1 MFINFS
7 NHSLSTWTEKQ
18 IKAAKEYGELEEIVF
33 PNINPQF
40 TTEQVQMLAT
50 DYVAKILTHYPTEN
64 LTVHVMGEL
73 TFCFSVV
80 QQLKEKG
87 VRCVASTTE
96 RIVEETADN
105 KKVTQFSFVQFR
117 EY

>member
-7 NHSLSTWTEKQ
+7 NHSLSTWTERQ

-50 DYVAKILTHYPTEN
+50 DYVAKILTHYPIEN
-64 LTVHVMGEL
+64 LTIHVMGEL
-73 TFCFSVV
+73 TFCFYVV
-80 QQLKEKG
+80 QQLKEKC

-105 KKVTQFSFVQFR
+105 KKVTQFSFAQFR

>member
-64 LTVHVMGEL
+64 LTIHVMGEL

-96 RIVEETADN
+96 RVVEETADN

>member
-7 NHSLSTWTEKQ
+7 NHLLSTWIEKQ

-96 RIVEETADN
+96 RVVEETDDN
-105 KKVTQFSFVQFR
+105 KKVSKFTFVQFR

>member
-7 NHSLSTWTEKQ
+7 NHLLSTWTEKQ
-18 IKAAKEYGELEEIVF
+18 IKAAKEYGDLEEIVF

-40 TTEQVQMLAT
+40 TTVQVQMLAT

-64 LTVHVMGEL
+64 LTIHVMGEL
-73 TFCFSVV
+73 TFSFSVV

-96 RIVEETADN
+96 RVVEETDDN
-105 KKVTQFSFVQFR
+105 KKISKFTFVQFR

>member
-7 NHSLSTWTEKQ
+7 NHSLSTWTERQ

-50 DYVAKILTHYPTEN
+50 DYVTKILTHYLTEN
-64 LTVHVMGEL
+64 LTIHDMGEL

-105 KKVTQFSFVQFR
+105 KKVTQFSFAQFR

>member
-7 NHSLSTWTEKQ
+7 NHSLSTWTERQ

-50 DYVAKILTHYPTEN
+50 DYVAKILTHYPIEI

>member
-50 DYVAKILTHYPTEN
+50 DYVAKILTHYPIEN
-64 LTVHVMGEL
+64 LTIHVMGEL
-73 TFCFSVV
+73 TFLFFC
-80 QQLKEKG
+80 
-87 VRCVASTTE
+87 CPTTE
-96 RIVEETADN
+96 RKRCTLCCLYYRTYCGRN
-105 KKVTQFSFVQFR
+105 CR
-117 EY
+117 

>member
-7 NHSLSTWTEKQ
+7 NHSLSTWAEKQ

-64 LTVHVMGEL
+64 LTIHVMGEL

>member
-18 IKAAKEYGELEEIVF
+18 IKVAKEYGELEEIVF

-64 LTVHVMGEL
+64 LTIHVMGEL

-105 KKVTQFSFVQFR
+105 KKVTQFSFAQFR

>member
-50 DYVAKILTHYPTEN
+50 DYVAKILTRYSTEN
-64 LTVHVMGEL
+64 LTIHVMGEL

-87 VRCVASTTE
+87 IRCVASTTE
-96 RIVEETADN
+96 RVVEETDDN
-105 KKVTQFSFVQFR
+105 KKISKFTFVQFR

>member
-50 DYVAKILTHYPTEN
+50 DYVAKILTRYSTEN
-64 LTVHVMGEL
+64 LTIHVMGEL

-87 VRCVASTTE
+87 IRCVASTTE
-96 RIVEETADN
+96 RVVEETADN
-105 KKVTQFSFVQFR
+105 KKISKFTFVQFR

>member
-7 NHSLSTWTEKQ
+7 NHLLSTWTERQ

-50 DYVAKILTHYPTEN
+50 DYVAKILTHY
-64 LTVHVMGEL
+64 L
-73 TFCFSVV
+73 
-80 QQLKEKG
+80 
-87 VRCVASTTE
+87 
-96 RIVEETADN
+96 
-105 KKVTQFSFVQFR
+105 
-117 EY
+117 

>member
-50 DYVAKILTHYPTEN
+50 DYVTKILTHYLTEN
-64 LTVHVMGEL
+64 LTIHVMGEL

>member
-7 NHSLSTWTEKQ
+7 NHLLSTWTEKQ

-50 DYVAKILTHYPTEN
+50 DYVDKILTHYSTKN

-96 RIVEETADN
+96 RVVEETDDN
-105 KKVTQFSFVQFR
+105 KKISKFTFVQFR

>member
-18 IKAAKEYGELEEIVF
+18 IKAAKEYGDLEEIVF

-40 TTEQVQMLAT
+40 TTEQVQVLAT
-50 DYVAKILTHYPTEN
+50 DYVAKILTRYSTEN
-64 LTVHVMGEL
+64 LTIHVMGEL

-96 RIVEETADN
+96 RVVEETDDN
-105 KKVTQFSFVQFR
+105 KKISKFTFVQFR

>member
-40 TTEQVQMLAT
+40 TIEQVQMLAT
-50 DYVAKILTHYPTEN
+50 DYVAKILTHYPIEN
-64 LTVHVMGEL
+64 LT
-73 TFCFSVV
+73 VV

-96 RIVEETADN
+96 RVVEETDDN
-105 KKVTQFSFVQFR
+105 KKVSKFTFVQFR

>member
-7 NHSLSTWTEKQ
+7 NHSLSTWTERQ

-50 DYVAKILTHYPTEN
+50 DYVAKILTRYSTEN

>member
-1 MFINFS
+1 
-7 NHSLSTWTEKQ
+7 
-18 IKAAKEYGELEEIVF
+18 
-33 PNINPQF
+33 
-40 TTEQVQMLAT
+40 MLAT
-50 DYVAKILTHYPTEN
+50 DYVAKILTRYSTEN

>member
-18 IKAAKEYGELEEIVF
+18 IKAAKEYGELEEFVF

-40 TTEQVQMLAT
+40 TTEQVQVLAT
-50 DYVAKILTHYPTEN
+50 DYVAKILNHYPIEN

-96 RIVEETADN
+96 RVVEETDDN
-105 KKVTQFSFVQFR
+105 KKISKFTFVQFR

>member
-7 NHSLSTWTEKQ
+7 NHSLSTWTERQ

-64 LTVHVMGEL
+64 LTIHVMGEL

-96 RIVEETADN
+96 RVVEETADN

>member
-50 DYVAKILTHYPTEN
+50 DYVAKILTHYSIEN
-64 LTVHVMGEL
+64 LT
-73 TFCFSVV
+73 
-80 QQLKEKG
+80 G

-96 RIVEETADN
+96 RVVEETDDN
-105 KKVTQFSFVQFR
+105 KKISKFTFVQFR

>member
-64 LTVHVMGEL
+64 LTIHVMGEL

>member
-1 MFINFS
+1 M
-7 NHSLSTWTEKQ
+7 
-18 IKAAKEYGELEEIVF
+18 EEIVF

-50 DYVAKILTHYPTEN
+50 DYVAKILTHYPIEN
-64 LTVHVMGEL
+64 LTIHVMGEL

-105 KKVTQFSFVQFR
+105 KKVTQFSFAQFR

>member
-1 MFINFS
+1 
-7 NHSLSTWTEKQ
+7 
-18 IKAAKEYGELEEIVF
+18 
-33 PNINPQF
+33 
-40 TTEQVQMLAT
+40 
-50 DYVAKILTHYPTEN
+50 
-64 LTVHVMGEL
+64 MGEL

-96 RIVEETADN
+96 RVVEETDDN
-105 KKVTQFSFVQFR
+105 KKVSKFTFVQFR

>member
-7 NHSLSTWTEKQ
+7 NHLLSTWTEKQ

-40 TTEQVQMLAT
+40 TIEQVQMLAT
-50 DYVAKILTHYPTEN
+50 DYVAKILTHYPIEN
-64 LTVHVMGEL
+64 LTVPVMGEL

-96 RIVEETADN
+96 RVVEETDDN
-105 KKVTQFSFVQFR
+105 KKISKFTFVQFR

>member
-7 NHSLSTWTEKQ
+7 NHLLSTWTEKQ
-18 IKAAKEYGELEEIVF
+18 I
-33 PNINPQF
+33 NPQF
-40 TTEQVQMLAT
+40 TIEQVQMLAT
-50 DYVAKILTHYPTEN
+50 DYVAKILTHYPIEN

-96 RIVEETADN
+96 RVVEETDDN
-105 KKVTQFSFVQFR
+105 KKVSKFTFVQFR

>member
-50 DYVAKILTHYPTEN
+50 DYVAKILTNYSIEN
-64 LTVHVMGEL
+64 LTIHVMGEL

>member
-7 NHSLSTWTEKQ
+7 NHLLSTWTERQ

-50 DYVAKILTHYPTEN
+50 DLTI
-64 LTVHVMGEL
+64 HVMGEL

-105 KKVTQFSFVQFR
+105 KKVTQFSFAQFR

>member
-1 MFINFS
+1 
-7 NHSLSTWTEKQ
+7 
-18 IKAAKEYGELEEIVF
+18 
-33 PNINPQF
+33 
-40 TTEQVQMLAT
+40 
-50 DYVAKILTHYPTEN
+50 
-64 LTVHVMGEL
+64 MGEL

-87 VRCVASTTE
+87 VHCVASTTE